1 MNILRILAV
10 LVAALQLPGC
20 ATSLGMSPQYNSE
33 TKVLEVNGLTFDNV
47 IHYKEEKDRI
57 VGSPIMRNIEFFE
70 IEDSTCPTIQ
80 VVRQKLVND
89 AYFISSMKDW
99 LMLEHN
105 DACLTREFHNVNS
118 LRCQDSSMSS
128 PNFYMSSSIST
139 NRGYSGLTVYV
150 FNSNDC
156 LKKFES
162 HYLKISDTKGVGSY
176 NSNKLSAQEKDNLS
190 KLVDDN

>member
-1 MNILRILAV
+1 MKILRILAV

-20 ATSLGMSPQYNSE
+20 ATSLGSSPQYNSE
-33 TKVLEVNGLTFDNV
+33 TKVLVVNGLTFDNV
-47 IHYKEEKDRI
+47 IHYNQKKDSV
-57 VGSPIMRNIEFFE
+57 VGSPTMRNIEFFK
-70 IEDSTCPTIQ
+70 IEDNACPAIR
-80 VVRQKLVND
+80 VERYKLVND
-89 AYFISSMKDW
+89 AYFVYSAKDL

-105 DACLTREFHNVNS
+105 DACLTRRFNNVNS

-139 NRGYSGLTVYV
+139 NRGYSGLTIYF

-176 NSNKLSAQEKDNLS
+176 NSNKLSAQEKDNLN